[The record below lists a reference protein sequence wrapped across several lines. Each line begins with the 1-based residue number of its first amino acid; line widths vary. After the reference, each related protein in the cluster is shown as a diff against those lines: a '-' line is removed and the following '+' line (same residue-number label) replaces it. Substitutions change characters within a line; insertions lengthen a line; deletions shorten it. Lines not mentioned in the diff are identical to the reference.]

1 MENWYIYMGI
11 LEAEQG
17 MKDKL
22 QKKNIPDKYEKVL
35 KSKLDGGNTFT
46 AIILRA
52 AAVIRYSVGVVYS
65 GLFP

>member
-1 MENWYIYMGI
+1 MNIRSRARNEGQIT
-11 LEAEQG
+11 E
-17 MKDKL
+17 
-22 QKKNIPDKYEKVL
+22 KKYARQVRKVL

-46 AIILRA
+46 AIISRA